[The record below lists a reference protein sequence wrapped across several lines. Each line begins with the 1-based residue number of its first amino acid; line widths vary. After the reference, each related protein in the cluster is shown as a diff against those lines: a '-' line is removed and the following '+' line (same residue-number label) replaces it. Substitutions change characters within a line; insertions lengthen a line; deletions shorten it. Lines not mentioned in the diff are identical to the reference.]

1 MHRYNP
7 RGWRG
12 VGWRAKPPP
21 LHPCGQLTR
30 CFSAV
35 AELLVV
41 IFGANNS
48 VLRVS
53 LWVFNNYPFV
63 ICCPTCFLPPT
74 PPKKSLAP
82 KCGWLGAWNVCV
94 CCRLALMNEEPG
106 INIENLGDVRWHL
119 CLCLVLAWILVIIFV
134 SRGIQST
141 GKVTSSGFKLE
152 FSFFDRIILS

>member
-1 MHRYNP
+1 MRMKGYQA
-7 RGWRG
+7 RSYE
-12 VGWRAKPPP
+12 RAWDECPQI
-21 LHPCGQLTR
+21 C
-30 CFSAV
+30 
-35 AELLVV
+35 
-41 IFGANNS
+41 
-48 VLRVS
+48 S
-53 LWVFNNYPFV
+53 LPHKAKNAIFNNYPFV